1 MALGWHTG
9 TGEVLAP
16 ADPLVPATWH
26 APAYPVPAALAVIGG
41 VLLGFGAAGSGTVW
55 GAGVL
60 LLALVLSWPAGK
72 GWLLAACLL
81 LAALGFVR
89 ERQRQSA
96 PDPLASWVGAQ
107 VTLQGDWDGQVL
119 HLKSPAAAVALA
131 PKPQGSA
138 GEMSV
143 SGRLVRPDGRRI
155 PGGFDDAFWLRVQGV
170 REVLVAADVKH
181 LIPEAGVRGWFRSG
195 LSVNL
200 AARQSALL
208 RAVELGERND
218 ISQEQFASGLNVRDA
233 FTRSGLAH
241 LMALSGQNVAL
252 LVGVLTWL
260 LSRLL
265 PLRLTHLRYPIM
277 LAALAGF
284 LWLVGPSPSIT
295 RAVLMGALVLLS
307 LWLGRGKLDVYGVL
321 GLAAIASLLYQPG
334 WLFDGGFQLSFLA
347 VLGLTLSSKVAAL
360 LPEKWPLWL
369 RLALVV
375 TPCAELATLPVVLST
390 FGQLPLLSLPANL
403 AAAALMSVL
412 VPLGYLAG
420 VLGPLAGAVN
430 WLLGPLASALLRL
443 VELFG
448 QGPLLTWGVISP
460 AGFAVYGVFAAALVL
475 TLYRR
480 LPLWVLPLTA
490 LLGASATALPSV
502 LRPPNEI
509 VYLDVGQGDSSLIR
523 TPQLTMLMLIP
534 LP

>member
-16 ADPLVPATWH
+16 ADPAVPATWH

-41 VLLGFGAAGSGTVW
+41 VLLGFGAVW
-55 GAGVL
+55 GVGVL

-72 GWLLAACLL
+72 GWVLTACLL

-89 ERQRQSA
+89 ERQWQSA
-96 PDPLASWVGAQ
+96 PDPLSSWVGAQ
-107 VTLQGDWDGQVL
+107 VTLQGNWDGQVL
-119 HLKSPAAAVALA
+119 HLSSPAAAVALA
-131 PKPQGSA
+131 PKPQGPA
-138 GEMSV
+138 GEMRV

-170 REVLVAADVKH
+170 REVLVAADVRH
-181 LIPEAGVRGWFRSG
+181 LTPEAGVRGWFRRG

-200 AARQSALL
+200 TPRQSALL

-218 ISQEQFASGLNVRDA
+218 LSQEEFASGLNVRDA
-233 FTRSGLAH
+233 FTRAGLAH

-265 PLRLTHLRYPIM
+265 PLRLTHLRYPLM

-295 RAVLMGALVLLS
+295 RAVLMGSLVLLS
-307 LWLGRGKLDVYGVL
+307 LWLGRGQLDVYGVL

-334 WLFDGGFQLSFLA
+334 WLFDVGFQLSFLA
-347 VLGLTLSSKVAAL
+347 VLGLTLSGKVAAL
-360 LPEKWPLWL
+360 LPERWPLWL

-375 TPCAELATLPVVLST
+375 TPCAEFATLPVVLST
-390 FGQLPLLSLPANL
+390 FGQLPLLSMPANL

-430 WLLGPLASALLRL
+430 WLLGPLANALLRL
-443 VELFG
+443 VEVFG

-475 TLYRR
+475 TLSRR

-490 LLGASATALPSV
+490 LLGGAATALP
-502 LRPPNEI
+502 
-509 VYLDVGQGDSSLIR
+509 GC
-523 TPQLTMLMLIP
+523 
-534 LP
+534 